1 MKNIRELMS
10 LTSIIISFFVGIL
23 AAFAVVKELNFS
35 LFFRNEKSIGA
46 WIGKILVFLLI
57 LSFVWVI
64 FSTLFILLRIQE

>member
-1 MKNIRELMS
+1 MS

>member
-1 MKNIRELMS
+1 MS

-57 LSFVWVI
+57 LSFVWLI
-64 FSTLFILLRIQE
+64 FSPLFILLRIHE